1 MGDRAQPAFVS
12 PPRLLDHATVRAMDE
27 STSSASY
34 NAVPLPAMLAST
46 SGAAASSSEGDVTSA
61 PLISEAAQRLA
72 ALKAKLGAARQQNHK
87 AVVAEDRRNRLGE
100 EGLKAERI
108 QRAYEKKQQA
118 VQAEGGSG
126 EQTEMEYQL
135 DTTAEAAAERQAKAG
150 KKAKRRAEYGW
161 DVFNNEAQYR
171 HYKKQTTRTAEA
183 GRAATGEDVI
193 DEGDPDPLAYG
204 HAPPVAKERV
214 QALVEDMHEAALRR
228 SSWSR
233 RRTFNEEADV
243 TYINKRNEVFNKKI
257 ERSFDPYTAE
267 IRANLERGTAL

>member
-1 MGDRAQPAFVS
+1 VTGPSAFVS